1 MNEADHEEE
10 NVSEEFIFGQLLLM
24 AEYQDYSDEMGRR
37 EMAAVL
43 KEMLIM
49 LDLPDEVLE
58 SCIRTMKN
66 VSGNEDEFLR

>member
-1 MNEADHEEE
+1 MNEADQEE